1 MDFKNFLKNLPE
13 VEHPKRKL
21 DFKQRLIWVGI
32 GIVLYFVLGTIP
44 LYGLAKKPLMEFE
57 TFAVLLGAQMG
68 TLISLGIG
76 PIVTA
81 SIILQLLKGADIL
94 KLDLNTKEGKQMY
107 QGLQK
112 LFSIFFIIF
121 ENAIYVLSGALP
133 AACPLESCPT
143 GITPE
148 LNLFILILQLIIG
161 GFVLLFLD
169 ELISKWG
176 FSSGIS
182 LFIVAGVSKEI
193 FISAISPA
201 LDPTSPLGLRVGQ
214 FFKVIGLLAQGLPL
228 EAVFAVI
235 PLVATIVVFVLSI
248 YLQAVN
254 VEVPLTF
261 GRVRGFG
268 IRWPLKFIYTS
279 NIPVILVA
287 AFIASIRLW
296 AGMLDQMGI
305 SILGHFETSGGF
317 RVPVS
322 GLAMYLTPPTIRDVL
337 VHGLPFNDAL
347 SLIVFSS
354 FMLFGSVLFSIL
366 WVNVGQQDPKT
377 ISEQIFS
384 SGLFIPGFRSD
395 KRIIEKLLK
404 RYISPLTV
412 MGGFSVGLLAA
423 VAEFLGALGSGTGI
437 LLSVMILYQL
447 YEQMSRY
454 DLTDVSPVIR
464 KFLKGGNE

>member
-13 VEHPKRKL
+13 VEHPKKKL
-21 DFKQRLIWVGI
+21 SFKQRIIWVGI
-32 GIVLYFVLGTIP
+32 GLLLYFILGVIP

-81 SIILQLLKGADIL
+81 SIILQLLMGAEIL
-94 KLDLNTKEGKQMY
+94 KIDINTKDGKQMY

-112 LFSIFFIIF
+112 IFSVFFIIF
-121 ENAIYVLSGALP
+121 ENVIYVLSGALP
-133 AACPLESCPT
+133 AACPLESCPA
-143 GITPE
+143 GITPPI
-148 LNLFILILQLIIG
+148 NSFILILQLIIG

-169 ELISKWG
+169 ELVSKWG

-182 LFIVAGVSKEI
+182 LFIVAGVSKTI

-201 LDPTSPLGLRVGQ
+201 ADPTSPLGLRVGQ
-214 FFKVIGLLAQGLPL
+214 FFKVIGLLTQGLPM
-228 EAVFAVI
+228 EALFAVLPI
-235 PLVATIVVFVLSI
+235 VATIVVFVISI
-248 YLQAVN
+248 YLQSIT

-305 SILGHFETSGGF
+305 PILGHFEVSGGV
-317 RVPVS
+317 RAPVS
-322 GLAMYLTPPTIRDVL
+322 GLARYLTPPTIRTVL
-337 VHGLPFNDAL
+337 VRGLGFDDGI
-347 SLIVFSS
+347 SLLVFSL
-354 FMLFGSVLFSIL
+354 FMLIGSVLFSVL
-366 WVNVGQQDPKT
+366 WVTVGQQDPKT
-377 ISEQIFS
+377 VAEQIS
-384 SGLFIPGFRSD
+384 TSGLFIPGFRSD

-412 MGGFSVGLLAA
+412 MGGFCVGLLAV
-423 VAEFLGALGSGTGI
+423 VAEFLGALGSGMGI

-454 DLTDVSPVIR
+454 DLGDVHPAVR
-464 KFLKGGNE
+464 NFLKGSK